1 MSMRVLVFAGS
12 RSQLLQHIPVERT
25 VRSFRAWEPRLVLSS
40 ERGDHALWAPLLDD
54 YGITPCHRLGP
65 APASLSDASL
75 LAHIMGSAS
84 LLLHREAPA
93 AVLVYGHSVT
103 TLAAALA
110 AAEHGIPLIH
120 VGAGQCPK
128 DMSSPEGRHAELTD
142 RLSSLLCC
150 LDPADEQGLH
160 ARQMERGTCVT
171 GDTLYDLFEQDR
183 PRLQPFEETERH
195 GAAFGEFI
203 LCYLSRPAAL
213 RSPDGIRSLLEGL
226 QVLHARQERPVL
238 LVQHP
243 SALACFQEREQQI
256 PDGIRILPPLTHI
269 AFLSLVCASTFVVTD
284 SPALQREALY
294 AGKRA
299 LLLPPV
305 PSGSAAVQN
314 GWHIACASAADLA
327 TAGETVLQPC
337 PHPGLPGTSGQAS
350 RRVAAAV
357 MAILA
362 DIADGIPQSVFG
374 NFSFYS
380 YKKACGQKK
389 TVRGSKNSRRLSN
402 GTPAI

>member
-1 MSMRVLVFAGS
+1 MNMRVLVFAGS

-40 ERGDHALWAPLLDD
+40 EKNDHALWAPLLED
-54 YGITPCHRLGP
+54 YDITPCHRLGP

-84 LLLHREAPA
+84 LLMHREAPA

-103 TLAAALA
+103 TMAVALA
-110 AAEHGIPLIH
+110 ATELGIPVIH
-120 VGAGQCPK
+120 VGAGQLPG
-128 DMSSPEGRHAELTD
+128 DMDSPEGRHAEITD
-142 RLSSLLCC
+142 RLATLLCC
-150 LDPADEQGLH
+150 LDPADERSLH
-160 ARQMERGTCVT
+160 TRLMERGTCVT

-183 PRLQPFEETERH
+183 PRLQPFEEAERH

-213 RSPDGIRSLLEGL
+213 RSPDDIRSLLEGL
-226 QVLHARQERPVL
+226 QALHARQERPIL
-238 LVQHP
+238 LVRHP
-243 SALACFQEREQQI
+243 SVLSCFREQRI
-256 PDGIRILPPLTHI
+256 PEGIRLLPPLPHT
-269 AFLSLVCASTFVVTD
+269 AFLSLVCAGAFVVTD
-284 SPALQREALY
+284 SPSLQREALY

-299 LLLPPV
+299 LLLPPLL
-305 PSGSAAVQN
+305 SGSAAVED
-314 GWHIACASAADLA
+314 GWHIPCASAADL
-327 TAGETVLQPC
+327 TAAGDTVLQPC

-362 DIADGIPQSVFG
+362 DIADGIPQG
-374 NFSFYS
+374 NADS
-380 YKKACGQKK
+380 CPQGD
-389 TVRGSKNSRRLSN
+389 
-402 GTPAI
+402 

>member
-54 YGITPCHRLGP
+54 YGVTPCHRLGP

-75 LAHIMGSAS
+75 LAHIMSSAS

-110 AAEHGIPLIH
+110 AAEHGIPVIH
-120 VGAGQCPK
+120 VGAGQCPEG
-128 DMSSPEGRHAELTD
+128 MSSPEGRHAELT
-142 RLSSLLCC
+142 
-150 LDPADEQGLH
+150 
-160 ARQMERGTCVT
+160 
-171 GDTLYDLFEQDR
+171 
-183 PRLQPFEETERH
+183 
-195 GAAFGEFI
+195 
-203 LCYLSRPAAL
+203 
-213 RSPDGIRSLLEGL
+213 
-226 QVLHARQERPVL
+226 
-238 LVQHP
+238 
-243 SALACFQEREQQI
+243 
-256 PDGIRILPPLTHI
+256 DGIRILPPLTHI
-269 AFLSLVCASTFVVTD
+269 AFLSLVCASTFAVTD

-314 GWHIACASAADLA
+314 GWHIACTSAADLA
-327 TAGETVLQPC
+327 AAGETVLQPC
-337 PHPGLPGTSGQAS
+337 PHPGLPGTSGQTS

-362 DIADGIPQSVFG
+362 DIADGIPQGDSASG
-374 NFSFYS
+374 P
-380 YKKACGQKK
+380 QDD
-389 TVRGSKNSRRLSN
+389 
-402 GTPAI
+402 

>member
-128 DMSSPEGRHAELTD
+128 DMSSPEGQHAELTD

-362 DIADGIPQSVFG
+362 DIADGIPQGDSASG
-374 NFSFYS
+374 P
-380 YKKACGQKK
+380 QDD
-389 TVRGSKNSRRLSN
+389 
-402 GTPAI
+402 

>member
-12 RSQLLQHIPVERT
+12 RSQLLHHIPVERT

-54 YGITPCHRLGP
+54 YDVTPCHRLGP

-75 LAHIMGSAS
+75 LAHIMSSAS

-110 AAEHGIPLIH
+110 AAEHGIPVIH
-120 VGAGQCPK
+120 VGAGQCPEG
-128 DMSSPEGRHAELTD
+128 MGSPEGRHAELTD

-150 LDPADEQGLH
+150 LDPADEQDLH

-183 PRLQPFEETERH
+183 PRLQPFEEAERH
-195 GAAFGEFI
+195 GATFGEFI

-226 QVLHARQERPVL
+226 QALHARQERPVL

-256 PDGIRILPPLTHI
+256 PDGIRILPPLTHL

-314 GWHIACASAADLA
+314 GWHIACTSAADLA
-327 TAGETVLQPC
+327 AAGETVLQPC

-362 DIADGIPQSVFG
+362 DIADGIPQGDSASG
-374 NFSFYS
+374 P
-380 YKKACGQKK
+380 QDD
-389 TVRGSKNSRRLSN
+389 
-402 GTPAI
+402 

>member
-213 RSPDGIRSLLEGL
+213 RSPDDIRSLLEGL

-362 DIADGIPQSVFG
+362 DIADGIPQGDSASG
-374 NFSFYS
+374 P
-380 YKKACGQKK
+380 QDD
-389 TVRGSKNSRRLSN
+389 
-402 GTPAI
+402 

>member
-54 YGITPCHRLGP
+54 YGVTPCHRLGP

-75 LAHIMGSAS
+75 LAHIMSSAS

-110 AAEHGIPLIH
+110 AAEHGIPVIH
-120 VGAGQCPK
+120 VGAGQCPEG
-128 DMSSPEGRHAELTD
+128 MSSPEGRHAALTD

-150 LDPADEQGLH
+150 LDPADEQDLH

-183 PRLQPFEETERH
+183 PRLQPFEEAERH
-195 GAAFGEFI
+195 GATFGEFI

-226 QVLHARQERPVL
+226 QALHARQERPVL
-238 LVQHP
+238 LVLHP

-269 AFLSLVCASTFVVTD
+269 AFLSLVCASTFAVTD

-314 GWHIACASAADLA
+314 GWHIACTSAADLA
-327 TAGETVLQPC
+327 AAGETVLQPC
-337 PHPGLPGTSGQAS
+337 PHPGLPGTSGQTS

-362 DIADGIPQSVFG
+362 DIADGIPQGDSASG
-374 NFSFYS
+374 P
-380 YKKACGQKK
+380 QDD
-389 TVRGSKNSRRLSN
+389 
-402 GTPAI
+402 

>member
-40 ERGDHALWAPLLDD
+40 ERWDHALWAPLLDD

-362 DIADGIPQSVFG
+362 DIADGIPQGDSASG
-374 NFSFYS
+374 P
-380 YKKACGQKK
+380 QDD
-389 TVRGSKNSRRLSN
+389 
-402 GTPAI
+402 

>member
-238 LVQHP
+238 LVQHS

-362 DIADGIPQSVFG
+362 DIADGIPQG
-374 NFSFYS
+374 
-380 YKKACGQKK
+380 GQ
-389 TVRGSKNSRRLSN
+389 RLRST
-402 GTPAI
+402 G

>member
-1 MSMRVLVFAGS
+1 MNTRVLVFAGS

-40 ERGDHALWAPLLDD
+40 EKGDHALWAPLLED
-54 YGITPCHRLGP
+54 YDITPCHRLGP

-84 LLLHREAPA
+84 LLIHREAPA
-93 AVLVYGHSVT
+93 AVLVYGHSAT

-110 AAEHGIPLIH
+110 ATELGVPVIH
-120 VGAGQCPK
+120 VGAGQLPG
-128 DMSSPEGRHAELTD
+128 DMDSPEGRHAEITD
-142 RLSSLLCC
+142 RLATLLCC
-150 LDPADEQGLH
+150 LDPADERSLH
-160 ARQMERGTCVT
+160 TRLMERGTCVT

-183 PRLQPFEETERH
+183 PHLQPFEEAGRH

-226 QVLHARQERPVL
+226 QALHARQERPIL
-238 LVQHP
+238 LVRHP
-243 SALACFQEREQQI
+243 SVLSCFREQRI
-256 PDGIRILPPLTHI
+256 PEGIRILPPLPHT
-269 AFLSLVCASTFVVTD
+269 AFLSLVCAGAFVVTD
-284 SPALQREALY
+284 SPSLQREALY

-299 LLLPPV
+299 LLLPPLL
-305 PSGSAAVQN
+305 SGSAAVED
-314 GWHIACASAADLA
+314 GWHIPCASAADLA
-327 TAGETVLQPC
+327 AAGDTVLQPY

-362 DIADGIPQSVFG
+362 DIADGIPQG
-374 NFSFYS
+374 NADS
-380 YKKACGQKK
+380 CPQGD
-389 TVRGSKNSRRLSN
+389 
-402 GTPAI
+402 

>member
-40 ERGDHALWAPLLDD
+40 EKGGHALWAPLLDD

-84 LLLHREAPA
+84 LLMQREAPA

-110 AAEHGIPLIH
+110 AAEHGIPVIH
-120 VGAGQCPK
+120 VGAGQHPE
-128 DMSSPEGRHAELTD
+128 DMNSPEGRHAELTD

-150 LDPADEQGLH
+150 LDPADEEYLH

-171 GDTLYDLFEQDR
+171 GDTLYDLLEQDR
-183 PRLQPFEETERH
+183 PRLQPFEEAECH

-203 LCYLSRPAAL
+203 LCYLSRPASL
-213 RSPDGIRSLLEGL
+213 RNPDGVRSLLEGL
-226 QVLHARQERPVL
+226 QALHTRQKRPIL

-243 SALACFQEREQQI
+243 SALACFQGMEPQI

-269 AFLSLVCASTFVVTD
+269 AFLSLVCAGAFVVTD

-299 LLLPPV
+299 LLLSSAA
-305 PSGSAAVQN
+305 SGSSAVEN
-314 GWHIACASAADLA
+314 GWHILCTSAADLA
-327 TAGETVLQPC
+327 AAGETVVQPC
-337 PHPGLPGTSGQAS
+337 PHPGLPGISGQAS

-362 DIADGIPQSVFG
+362 DIADGIPQG
-374 NFSFYS
+374 NSAS
-380 YKKACGQKK
+380 SP
-389 TVRGSKNSRRLSN
+389 RDD
-402 GTPAI
+402 

>member
-110 AAEHGIPLIH
+110 AAEHGIPVIH

-150 LDPADEQGLH
+150 LDPADEQDLH

-183 PRLQPFEETERH
+183 PRLQPFEEAERH
-195 GAAFGEFI
+195 GATFGEFI

-226 QVLHARQERPVL
+226 QALHARQKRPVL

-314 GWHIACASAADLA
+314 GWHIACTSAADLA
-327 TAGETVLQPC
+327 AAGETVLQPC

-362 DIADGIPQSVFG
+362 DIADGIPQGDSASG
-374 NFSFYS
+374 P
-380 YKKACGQKK
+380 QDD
-389 TVRGSKNSRRLSN
+389 
-402 GTPAI
+402 

>member
-25 VRSFRAWEPRLVLSS
+25 VRGFRAWEPRLVLSS

-362 DIADGIPQSVFG
+362 DIADGIPQGDSASG
-374 NFSFYS
+374 P
-380 YKKACGQKK
+380 QDD
-389 TVRGSKNSRRLSN
+389 
-402 GTPAI
+402 

>member
-1 MSMRVLVFAGS
+1 MNTRVLVFAGS

-40 ERGDHALWAPLLDD
+40 EKGDHALWAPLLED
-54 YGITPCHRLGP
+54 YDITPCHRLGP

-84 LLLHREAPA
+84 LLMHREAPA

-103 TLAAALA
+103 TMAAALA
-110 AAEHGIPLIH
+110 ATELGIPVIH
-120 VGAGQCPK
+120 VGAGQLPG
-128 DMSSPEGRHAELTD
+128 DMDSPEGRHAEITD
-142 RLSSLLCC
+142 RLATLLCC
-150 LDPADEQGLH
+150 LDPADERSLH
-160 ARQMERGTCVT
+160 TRLMERGTCVT

-183 PRLQPFEETERH
+183 PHLQPFEEAERH

-213 RSPDGIRSLLEGL
+213 RSPDDIRSLLEGL
-226 QVLHARQERPVL
+226 RALHVRQHRPIL

-243 SALACFQEREQQI
+243 SVLSCFREQQI
-256 PDGIRILPPLTHI
+256 PEGIRILPPLPHT
-269 AFLSLVCASTFVVTD
+269 AFLSLVCAGAFVVTD
-284 SPALQREALY
+284 SPSLQREALY

-299 LLLPPV
+299 LLLPPLL
-305 PSGSAAVQN
+305 SGSAAVED
-314 GWHIACASAADLA
+314 GWHIPCASAADLA
-327 TAGETVLQPC
+327 AVGDTVLQPC

-362 DIADGIPQSVFG
+362 DIADGIPQG
-374 NFSFYS
+374 NADS
-380 YKKACGQKK
+380 CPQGD
-389 TVRGSKNSRRLSN
+389 
-402 GTPAI
+402 

>member
-54 YGITPCHRLGP
+54 YGVTPCHRLGP

-305 PSGSAAVQN
+305 PSGLAAVQN
-314 GWHIACASAADLA
+314 GWHIACTSAADLA
-327 TAGETVLQPC
+327 AAGETVLQPC

-362 DIADGIPQSVFG
+362 DIADGIPQGDSASG
-374 NFSFYS
+374 P
-380 YKKACGQKK
+380 QDD
-389 TVRGSKNSRRLSN
+389 
-402 GTPAI
+402 

>member
-1 MSMRVLVFAGS
+1 MNMRVLVFAGS

-40 ERGDHALWAPLLDD
+40 EKNDHALWAPLLENYD
-54 YGITPCHRLGP
+54 ITPCHRLGP

-84 LLLHREAPA
+84 LLMHREAPA

-103 TLAAALA
+103 TMAVALA
-110 AAEHGIPLIH
+110 ATELGIPVIH
-120 VGAGQCPK
+120 VGAGQLPG
-128 DMSSPEGRHAELTD
+128 DMDSPEGRHAEITD
-142 RLSSLLCC
+142 RLATLLCC
-150 LDPADEQGLH
+150 LDPADERSLH
-160 ARQMERGTCVT
+160 TRLMERGTCVT

-183 PRLQPFEETERH
+183 PRLQPFEEAERH

-226 QVLHARQERPVL
+226 QALHARQERPIL
-238 LVQHP
+238 LVRHP
-243 SALACFQEREQQI
+243 SVLSCFREQQI
-256 PDGIRILPPLTHI
+256 PEGIRLLPPLPHT
-269 AFLSLVCASTFVVTD
+269 AFLSLVCAGAFVVTD
-284 SPALQREALY
+284 SPSLQREALY

-299 LLLPPV
+299 LLLPPLL
-305 PSGSAAVQN
+305 SGSAAVED
-314 GWHIACASAADLA
+314 GWHIPCASAADLA
-327 TAGETVLQPC
+327 AAGDTVLQPC
-337 PHPGLPGTSGQAS
+337 PHPGLPGSSGQAS

-362 DIADGIPQSVFG
+362 DIADGIPQG
-374 NFSFYS
+374 NADS
-380 YKKACGQKK
+380 CPQGD
-389 TVRGSKNSRRLSN
+389 
-402 GTPAI
+402 

>member
-226 QVLHARQERPVL
+226 QALHARQERPVL

-362 DIADGIPQSVFG
+362 DIADGIPQGDSASG
-374 NFSFYS
+374 P
-380 YKKACGQKK
+380 QDD
-389 TVRGSKNSRRLSN
+389 
-402 GTPAI
+402 

>member
-362 DIADGIPQSVFG
+362 DIADGIPQGDSVSG
-374 NFSFYS
+374 P
-380 YKKACGQKK
+380 QDD
-389 TVRGSKNSRRLSN
+389 
-402 GTPAI
+402 

>member
-1 MSMRVLVFAGS
+1 MNTRVLVFAGS

-40 ERGDHALWAPLLDD
+40 EKGDHALWAPLLED
-54 YGITPCHRLGP
+54 YDITPCHRLGP

-84 LLLHREAPA
+84 LLMHREAPA

-103 TLAAALA
+103 TMAVALA
-110 AAEHGIPLIH
+110 ATELGIPVIH
-120 VGAGQCPK
+120 VGAGQLPG
-128 DMSSPEGRHAELTD
+128 DMDSPEGRHAEITD
-142 RLSSLLCC
+142 RLATLLCC
-150 LDPADEQGLH
+150 LDPADERSLH
-160 ARQMERGTCVT
+160 TRLMERGTCVT

-183 PRLQPFEETERH
+183 PRLQPFAEAERH
-195 GAAFGEFI
+195 GAAFGGFI

-226 QVLHARQERPVL
+226 QALHARQERPIL
-238 LVQHP
+238 LVRHP
-243 SALACFQEREQQI
+243 SVLSCFREQRI
-256 PDGIRILPPLTHI
+256 PEGIRILPPLPHT
-269 AFLSLVCASTFVVTD
+269 AFLSLVCAGAFVVTD
-284 SPALQREALY
+284 SPSLQREALY

-299 LLLPPV
+299 LLLPPLL
-305 PSGSAAVQN
+305 SGSAAVED
-314 GWHIACASAADLA
+314 GWHIPCASAADLA
-327 TAGETVLQPC
+327 AAGDTVLQPC

-362 DIADGIPQSVFG
+362 DIADGIPQG
-374 NFSFYS
+374 NADS
-380 YKKACGQKK
+380 CPQGD
-389 TVRGSKNSRRLSN
+389 
-402 GTPAI
+402 

>member
-54 YGITPCHRLGP
+54 YGVTPCHRLGP

-75 LAHIMGSAS
+75 RAHIMSSAR

-110 AAEHGIPLIH
+110 AAEHGIPVIH
-120 VGAGQCPK
+120 VGAGQCPEG
-128 DMSSPEGRHAELTD
+128 MSSPEGRHAELTD

-150 LDPADEQGLH
+150 LDPADEQDLH

-183 PRLQPFEETERH
+183 PRLRPFEEAERH
-195 GAAFGEFI
+195 GATFGEFI

-213 RSPDGIRSLLEGL
+213 RSPDGVRSLLEGL
-226 QVLHARQERPVL
+226 QALHARQERPVL

-269 AFLSLVCASTFVVTD
+269 AFLSLVCASTFAVTD

-314 GWHIACASAADLA
+314 GWHIACTSAADLA
-327 TAGETVLQPC
+327 AAGETVLQPC
-337 PHPGLPGTSGQAS
+337 PHPSLPGTSGQTS

-362 DIADGIPQSVFG
+362 DIADGIPQGDSASG
-374 NFSFYS
+374 P
-380 YKKACGQKK
+380 QDD
-389 TVRGSKNSRRLSN
+389 
-402 GTPAI
+402 

>member
-1 MSMRVLVFAGS
+1 MNMRVLVFAGS

-40 ERGDHALWAPLLDD
+40 EKNDHALWAPLLED
-54 YGITPCHRLGP
+54 YDITPCHRLGP

-84 LLLHREAPA
+84 LLMHREAPA

-103 TLAAALA
+103 TMAAALA
-110 AAEHGIPLIH
+110 ATELGIPVIH
-120 VGAGQCPK
+120 VGAGQLPG
-128 DMSSPEGRHAELTD
+128 DMDSPEGRHAEITD
-142 RLSSLLCC
+142 RLATLLCC
-150 LDPADEQGLH
+150 LDPADERSLH
-160 ARQMERGTCVT
+160 TRLMERGTCVT

-183 PRLQPFEETERH
+183 PRLQPFEEAERH

-226 QVLHARQERPVL
+226 QALHARQERPIL
-238 LVQHP
+238 LVRHP
-243 SALACFQEREQQI
+243 SVLSCFREQQI
-256 PDGIRILPPLTHI
+256 PEGIRLLPPLPHT
-269 AFLSLVCASTFVVTD
+269 AFLSLVCAGAFVVTD
-284 SPALQREALY
+284 SPSLQREALY

-299 LLLPPV
+299 LLLPPLL
-305 PSGSAAVQN
+305 SGSAAVED
-314 GWHIACASAADLA
+314 GWHIPCASAADLA
-327 TAGETVLQPC
+327 AAGDTVLQPC
-337 PHPGLPGTSGQAS
+337 PHPGLPGSSGQAS

-362 DIADGIPQSVFG
+362 DIADGIPQG
-374 NFSFYS
+374 NADS
-380 YKKACGQKK
+380 CPQGD
-389 TVRGSKNSRRLSN
+389 
-402 GTPAI
+402 

>member
-84 LLLHREAPA
+84 LLLHRGAPA

-362 DIADGIPQSVFG
+362 DIADGIPQGDSASG
-374 NFSFYS
+374 P
-380 YKKACGQKK
+380 QDD
-389 TVRGSKNSRRLSN
+389 
-402 GTPAI
+402 

>member
-1 MSMRVLVFAGS
+1 MNTRVLVFAGS

-40 ERGDHALWAPLLDD
+40 EKGDHALWAPLLED
-54 YGITPCHRLGP
+54 YDITPCHRLGP

-75 LAHIMGSAS
+75 LAHIIGSAS
-84 LLLHREAPA
+84 LLMHREAPA

-103 TLAAALA
+103 TMAAALA
-110 AAEHGIPLIH
+110 ATELGIPVIH
-120 VGAGQCPK
+120 VGAGQLPG
-128 DMSSPEGRHAELTD
+128 DMDSPEGRHAEITD
-142 RLSSLLCC
+142 RLATLLCC
-150 LDPADEQGLH
+150 LDPADERSLH
-160 ARQMERGTCVT
+160 TRLMERGTCVT

-183 PRLQPFEETERH
+183 PRLQPFEEAERH

-226 QVLHARQERPVL
+226 QALHARQHRPIL

-243 SALACFQEREQQI
+243 SVLSCFREQRI
-256 PDGIRILPPLTHI
+256 PEGIRLLPPLPHT
-269 AFLSLVCASTFVVTD
+269 AFLSLVCAGAFVVTA
-284 SPALQREALY
+284 SPSLQREALY

-299 LLLPPV
+299 LLLPPLL
-305 PSGSAAVQN
+305 SGSAAVED
-314 GWHIACASAADLA
+314 GWHIPCASAADL
-327 TAGETVLQPC
+327 TAAGDTVLQPC

-362 DIADGIPQSVFG
+362 DIADGIPQG
-374 NFSFYS
+374 NADS
-380 YKKACGQKK
+380 CPQGD
-389 TVRGSKNSRRLSN
+389 
-402 GTPAI
+402 

>member
-238 LVQHP
+238 LVQHS

-362 DIADGIPQSVFG
+362 DIADGIPQGDSASG
-374 NFSFYS
+374 P
-380 YKKACGQKK
+380 QDD
-389 TVRGSKNSRRLSN
+389 
-402 GTPAI
+402 

>member
-1 MSMRVLVFAGS
+1 M
-12 RSQLLQHIPVERT
+12 
-25 VRSFRAWEPRLVLSS
+25 
-40 ERGDHALWAPLLDD
+40 
-54 YGITPCHRLGP
+54 
-65 APASLSDASL
+65 
-75 LAHIMGSAS
+75 
-84 LLLHREAPA
+84 
-93 AVLVYGHSVT
+93 
-103 TLAAALA
+103 
-110 AAEHGIPLIH
+110 
-120 VGAGQCPK
+120 
-128 DMSSPEGRHAELTD
+128 
-142 RLSSLLCC
+142 
-150 LDPADEQGLH
+150 
-160 ARQMERGTCVT
+160 
-171 GDTLYDLFEQDR
+171 
-183 PRLQPFEETERH
+183 
-195 GAAFGEFI
+195 
-203 LCYLSRPAAL
+203 
-213 RSPDGIRSLLEGL
+213 

-362 DIADGIPQSVFG
+362 DIADGIPQGDSASG
-374 NFSFYS
+374 P
-380 YKKACGQKK
+380 QDD
-389 TVRGSKNSRRLSN
+389 
-402 GTPAI
+402 

>member
-362 DIADGIPQSVFG
+362 DIADGIPQGDSASG
-374 NFSFYS
+374 P
-380 YKKACGQKK
+380 QDD
-389 TVRGSKNSRRLSN
+389 
-402 GTPAI
+402 

>member
-1 MSMRVLVFAGS
+1 MNMCVLVFAGS

-40 ERGDHALWAPLLDD
+40 EKGDHALWAPLLED
-54 YGITPCHRLGP
+54 YDITPCHRLGP

-84 LLLHREAPA
+84 LLMHREAPA

-103 TLAAALA
+103 TMAAALA
-110 AAEHGIPLIH
+110 ATELGIPVIH
-120 VGAGQCPK
+120 VGAGQLPG
-128 DMSSPEGRHAELTD
+128 DMDSPEGRHAEITD
-142 RLSSLLCC
+142 RLATLLCC
-150 LDPADEQGLH
+150 LDPADERSLH
-160 ARQMERGTCVT
+160 TRLMERGTCVT

-183 PRLQPFEETERH
+183 PRLQPFEEAERH
-195 GAAFGEFI
+195 GAAFGGFI

-226 QVLHARQERPVL
+226 QALHARQERPIL
-238 LVQHP
+238 LVRHP
-243 SALACFQEREQQI
+243 SVLSCFREQQI
-256 PDGIRILPPLTHI
+256 PEGIRILPHLPHT
-269 AFLSLVCASTFVVTD
+269 AFLSLVCAGAFVVTD
-284 SPALQREALY
+284 SPSLQREALY

-299 LLLPPV
+299 LLLPPLL
-305 PSGSAAVQN
+305 SGSAAVED
-314 GWHIACASAADLA
+314 GWHIPCASAADLA
-327 TAGETVLQPC
+327 AAGDTVLQPC

-362 DIADGIPQSVFG
+362 DIADGIPQG
-374 NFSFYS
+374 NADS
-380 YKKACGQKK
+380 CPQGD
-389 TVRGSKNSRRLSN
+389 
-402 GTPAI
+402 

>member
-1 MSMRVLVFAGS
+1 MSMRVLIFAGS

-226 QVLHARQERPVL
+226 QALHARQERPVL

-243 SALACFQEREQQI
+243 SALACFQEQQI

-305 PSGSAAVQN
+305 PSGLAAVQN
-314 GWHIACASAADLA
+314 GWHIACTSAADLA
-327 TAGETVLQPC
+327 AAGETVLQPC

-362 DIADGIPQSVFG
+362 DIADGIPQGDSASG
-374 NFSFYS
+374 P
-380 YKKACGQKK
+380 QDD
-389 TVRGSKNSRRLSN
+389 
-402 GTPAI
+402 

>member
-110 AAEHGIPLIH
+110 AAEHGIPVIH

-150 LDPADEQGLH
+150 LDPADEQDLH
-160 ARQMERGTCVT
+160 ARQMEQGTCVT
-171 GDTLYDLFEQDR
+171 GDTLYDLFDQDR
-183 PRLQPFEETERH
+183 PRLQPFEEAERH

-226 QVLHARQERPVL
+226 QALHARQERPVL

-327 TAGETVLQPC
+327 AAGETVLQPC

-362 DIADGIPQSVFG
+362 DIADGIPQGDSASG
-374 NFSFYS
+374 P
-380 YKKACGQKK
+380 QDD
-389 TVRGSKNSRRLSN
+389 
-402 GTPAI
+402 